1 VAEVNE
7 SEVFVQREA
16 FRIKIFMVYIEGL
29 ELYRVTED
37 EDFFDGAF

>member
-1 VAEVNE
+1 VAEVNG

-16 FRIKIFMVYIEGL
+16 FRMKIFMVYIEEL

-37 EDFFDGAF
+37 EDFCDGAF